1 MDLSVLNF
9 IFLFLLGLCVGSF
22 LNVLIYRL
30 PKEEEF
36 VRTPSHR
43 MTCGHELKWY
53 ELFPVFSWLIQ
64 GGKCRACGVKLSA
77 QYPIVEAL
85 NGTMWL
91 ITALLYKGDLLTTG
105 LYCALFSL
113 LLVITV
119 IDWRTFTIPNGL
131 NLAILILGVIRLVTD
146 LSNWPLYI
154 IGMLSVSSVF
164 LLMHILTGGAGLGMG
179 DGWCSGIAAGLAPHD
194 PCHTDWQCLRCC
206 DSFRSH
212 ERRRRPQTCL
222 RPLSGRRHLDFRFAG
237 KPNSY
242 CIPKSFRTVNHT
254 QLSRSVGS

>member
-36 VRTPSHR
+36 VRTPSHC

-53 ELFPVFSWLIQ
+53 ELFPVFSWVIQ

-77 QYPIVEAL
+77 QYPVVEAL

-164 LLMHILTGGAGLGMG
+164 LLMHLLTGGAGLGMG
-179 DGWCSGIAAGLAPHD
+179 DVKLVGAAGLLLGWPRMILAILIGSVSGAVIHSVRMKGGAGRKLAFGPYLAIGIWISALLGNQIL
-194 PCHTDWQCLRCC
+194 TAY
-206 DSFRSH
+206 
-212 ERRRRPQTCL
+212 
-222 RPLSGRRHLDFRFAG
+222 LSLFGL
-237 KPNSY
+237 
-242 CIPKSFRTVNHT
+242 
-254 QLSRSVGS
+254 

>member
-36 VRTPSHR
+36 VRTPSHC

-53 ELFPVFSWLIQ
+53 ELFPVFSWVIQ

-119 IDWRTFTIPNGL
+119 IDWRTFPIPNGL

-179 DGWCSGIAAGLAPHD
+179 DVKLVGAAGLLLGWPRMILAILIGSVSGAVIHSVRMKGGAGRKLAFGPYLAVGIWISALLGNQIL
-194 PCHTDWQCLRCC
+194 TAY
-206 DSFRSH
+206 
-212 ERRRRPQTCL
+212 
-222 RPLSGRRHLDFRFAG
+222 LSLFGL
-237 KPNSY
+237 
-242 CIPKSFRTVNHT
+242 
-254 QLSRSVGS
+254 